1 MDIDNNNFEFNN
13 PAPAPLPKPLPQ
25 LQNNK
30 KAGGFDGAAN
40 RFCSDIEPEP
50 VENMPDFA
58 IGINNSE
65 KIYNLGNSEN
75 KKRES
80 SNSNSSNKSDFE
92 EQNGNSNSGLGSYN
106 NPVYQQTFDNSP
118 FAQKNETYGANR
130 AFRTTN
136 TNKNTNGNNE
146 TIGKFYV
153 PEKSKKTSPGLII
166 FISVIAVMAIMTGV
180 FFTLSVSTGK
190 QNSSTDNPFEN
201 LYPQESSSVEETYPS
216 DYNSFYQ
223 NRKKEGQTV
232 PKTEKNSKDITN
244 SKWKGITLEN
254 LPKSKKDYSAQKAYE
269 KVSKSTVAVLCF
281 VDKVKDEKYADGQG
295 TGIVISKDGYIVTNS
310 HVIGNSKSQYIY
322 QIVDNNGKK
331 FSASVVGYDTRTDI
345 AVLKAE
351 KGSFTPVSFGK
362 TSLLSIGD
370 DIIAVGNPGGLNFQN
385 SLTKGIVSAKD
396 RTLTDSNV
404 TYIQTDAAV
413 NPGNSGGPI
422 CNLYGQAMGITTA
435 KIDSSLYEG
444 MGFAIPSETVK
455 KIADDIIR
463 QGYVSNRVRIG
474 IVGSEINV
482 YAAEEYGVPQGI
494 MITEI
499 SDNGSL
505 AGTKAQ
511 EGDILTKL
519 DGKNITSFDLVYK
532 ILEKHKPGDKV
543 KAQLYRVDE
552 KNPSKGKS
560 YTITITLVADKGE
573 TQS

>member
-1 MDIDNNNFEFNN
+1 MDRDNSNFQFNN
-13 PAPAPLPKPLPQ
+13 PEPAPLPKPLPQ
-25 LQNNK
+25 LQNNRK
-30 KAGGFDGAAN
+30 TGGFDGAAN

-50 VENMPDFA
+50 VENVPGFA

-75 KKRES
+75 KKRKS
-80 SNSNSSNKSDFE
+80 SNSYSSSKNDFE
-92 EQNGNSNSGLGSYN
+92 EQKENSNSDSGTYN
-106 NPVYQQTFDNSP
+106 NPVYQQTSADSP
-118 FAQKNETYGANR
+118 FLQKNGTYGANQ
-130 AFRTTN
+130 AFKATN
-136 TNKNTNGNNE
+136 ANENTA
-146 TIGKFYV
+146 TIGKFNV
-153 PEKSKKTSPGLII
+153 PANYKKTSPGLII
-166 FISVIAVMAIMTGV
+166 FISVIVVMAIMTGV
-180 FFTLSVSTGK
+180 FFTLSVSSGK
-190 QNSSTDNPFEN
+190 QNSNTDNPFEN
-201 LYPQESSSVEETYPS
+201 LYPQDSSSVEETYPS

-223 NRKKEGQTV
+223 NRKEEGQSV
-232 PKTEKNSKDITN
+232 PKAENNSKDITN

-281 VDKVKDEKYADGQG
+281 VDEVKDEKYADGQG

-345 AVLKAE
+345 AVLKSE
-351 KGSFTPVSFGK
+351 RGSFTPVSFGK